1 MAQMLKT
8 EHEASSVVFI
18 EEGKEMAMPDVE
30 RRVLGVY
37 LDPKAAKDIAAASE
51 DENDAAIEKTAR
63 QQLRLYHCCDDSGTL
78 KVTEVKT
85 GPLNQSD
92 LTSSV
97 SYWTAVFELN

>member
-1 MAQMLKT
+1 MAQLLKT
-8 EHEASSVVFI
+8 EHEASNVVFI
-18 EEGKEMAMPDVE
+18 EEGQEMSLPDVE

-51 DENDAAIEKTAR
+51 DESDAATETTAR

-92 LTSSV
+92 LSSSV
-97 SYWTAVFELN
+97 SFDDTISG